1 MELDRHKRIR
11 KEIFITYKS
20 KKTLTKEIYKG
31 IKKIHSYDTLE
42 FAIYELTSPSEEY
55 LDWLEKET
63 RN

>member
-55 LDWLEKET
+55 LD
-63 RN
+63 